1 MLGGDP
7 GSLLLG
13 GGSLCLEFC
22 LSDALR
28 FRPLCGDARCLLLL
42 EREPSPLRLGLHA
55 SRLLLRNTRLLRLL
69 CDEALALGLFR
80 GDASL
85 FLGRETLLLGSLGRE
100 PSLLGLGCGVDTVA
114 VAVILVIA
122 PAVILVIAPAV
133 VFVIAPAII
142 LIVVTPAIIVRVK
155 VRGVGK
161 V

>member
-1 MLGGDP
+1 
-7 GSLLLG
+7 
-13 GGSLCLEFC
+13 
-22 LSDALR
+22 
-28 FRPLCGDARCLLLL
+28 
-42 EREPSPLRLGLHA
+42 
-55 SRLLLRNTRLLRLL
+55 LL

-122 PAVILVIAPAV
+122 PAV